1 MFRKD
6 SILYEVNAISKLIS
20 FLIFVFSLMILKS
33 PAFLV
38 LLSIVFLALTY
49 SFQWVSK
56 FAIAGVLFSIVSSI
70 YMPFLKIAKLITILV
85 YILIIKKITNSQ
97 ELRYVLEVTL
107 YKFQSKKITFHI
119 LYFMYFFKYL
129 KKNIKLMNNLREDYG
144 MEKDW
149 NYRKFALKKA
159 YDKTK
164 YEIKEL
170 MMMNEIRF
178 YNYSSTRTYIEKT
191 NWESWD
197 TKYLMFH
204 ILVFIFILIYG
215 SVL

>member
-129 KKNIKLMNNLREDYG
+129 KKNIKLPQNGLLL
-144 MEKDW
+144 
-149 NYRKFALKKA
+149 F
-159 YDKTK
+159 
-164 YEIKEL
+164 EI
-170 MMMNEIRF
+170 M
-178 YNYSSTRTYIEKT
+178 
-191 NWESWD
+191 
-197 TKYLMFH
+197 
-204 ILVFIFILIYG
+204 
-215 SVL
+215 VL

>member
-1 MFRKD
+1 
-6 SILYEVNAISKLIS
+6 
-20 FLIFVFSLMILKS
+20 
-33 PAFLV
+33 
-38 LLSIVFLALTY
+38 
-49 SFQWVSK
+49 
-56 FAIAGVLFSIVSSI
+56 
-70 YMPFLKIAKLITILV
+70 MPFLKIAKLITILV